1 MQTATVKLEENK
13 EIYTLKAGNL
23 YFGLVWSEQNRTF
36 YVTDEGSTTAFQ
48 AANAARKLKKYK
60 DTGKL
65 STKKAAIRKNTDKV
79 NKTKPVKL
87 YTEAEMTGMTHL
99 RFREAWVITNI
110 TGQYVETSLTA
121 DRVVKYSKN
130 KDKAQ
135 VFKSYEE
142 ASMLAKTL
150 DSVHEVGHS
159 LKRFFIKNTNLDSTL
174 ERKGLWE

>member
-13 EIYTLKAGNL
+13 EIYTLKAGDL
-23 YFGLVWSEQNRTF
+23 YFGLVWSEQNRTI
-36 YVTDEGSTTAFQ
+36 YVTDEGVATAFQ

-65 STKKAAIRKNTDKV
+65 STKKAAVRKNTDKV
-79 NKTKPVKL
+79 NKTNHVKL
-87 YTEAEMTGMTHL
+87 YSEAEMTGMTHL

-110 TGQYVETSLTA
+110 KGQYVETSLTP
-121 DRVVKYSKN
+121 DKVVKYNKN

-142 ASMLAKTL
+142 ACMLAKTL
-150 DSVHEVGHS
+150 DSVQAVGHS
-159 LKRFFIKNTNLDSTL
+159 LKRFFIENTNLDPTL
-174 ERKGLWE
+174 TRKGLWY